1 MSSRVI
7 SRIINDIL
15 LHKCD
20 CGRTIGLRKGYL
32 VKYLKE
38 VNNGLKIPYRHY
50 ATGINLKNAPRT
62 KPLVRSRT
70 MVLNTF
76 YTTLPILIVAFVCV
90 EYKRRLK
97 SQAVQDRVRLQKE
110 EKPIPLPT
118 LMSKLKN
125 EADLKD
131 LEFTRVELEG
141 EFDHD
146 REVVI
151 GYRANQQPHLTPKGS
166 RWQKGVYIVTPFKLK
181 ETGDTVLVNRGWVPL
196 QLADPKARVGGQVTG
211 TQKILGL
218 LRSTEKKNPFDFRP
232 SQDSFNEKFFS
243 YLNVDDIAKY
253 LGTKCV
259 FVDAVSSF
267 PDGPIGGQTKIA
279 YSHSRRDEILMLML
293 ILGSIALFWFTK
305 IHPQRAAARY
315 AKMYF
320 SSKHQANK
328 M

>member
-1 MSSRVI
+1 MIGFLSSAWPFRGLEKTFCATTTKAISNLEELLKMSSRVI
-7 SRIINDIL
+7 SRIIN
-15 LHKCD
+15 
-20 CGRTIGLRKGYL
+20 
-32 VKYLKE
+32 
-38 VNNGLKIPYRHY
+38 
-50 ATGINLKNAPRT
+50 
-62 KPLVRSRT
+62 
-70 MVLNTF
+70 
-76 YTTLPILIVAFVCV
+76 TLPILIVAFVCV

-211 TQKILGL
+211 TLKILGL

-259 FVDAVSSF
+259 FVDAVCSF
-267 PDGPIGGQTKIA
+267 
-279 YSHSRRDEILMLML
+279 YSRRGTIFKPTQL
-293 ILGSIALFWFTK
+293 IIRSITLSVSNTLG
-305 IHPQRAAARY
+305 
-315 AKMYF
+315 
-320 SSKHQANK
+320 NG
-328 M
+328 